1 MGKDMPKDFPPLTL
15 HVMRALAVVEQHQPH
30 KLADSIAA
38 LYKGMWV
45 DGKTTHKP
53 EVFEA
58 VLAEVLGKE
67 GARSVVEQVC
77 FLSMTLFYIGCGGSE
92 EFC

>member
-1 MGKDMPKDFPPLTL
+1 MAKDSPKDFPPLTL
-15 HVMRALAVVEQHQPH
+15 HVMRTLAVVEQHQPD
-30 KLADSIAA
+30 KLVDSIAA

-67 GARSVVEQVC
+67 GARSVVEQV
-77 FLSMTLFYIGCGGSE
+77 FPISLSWS
-92 EFC
+92 

>member
-1 MGKDMPKDFPPLTL
+1 MTL
-15 HVMRALAVVEQHQPH
+15 HVMRTLAVVEQHQPD
-30 KLADSIAA
+30 KLADCIAA

-45 DGKTTHKP
+45 DGKTVHKP

-67 GARSVVEQVC
+67 GAKNVVEQV
-77 FLSMTLFYIGCGGSE
+77 
-92 EFC
+92 